1 MTVQQPTCGDWRP
14 IADYEIP
21 PTDLADKEL
30 RALSGVWVEQKSNR
44 RESAG
49 NAKFMERLKREW
61 AIETGLIERLY
72 TLDRAITELLIE
84 HGVDAALIP
93 HHAADSPERVAAMI
107 TDQQD
112 ALESIFA
119 FVRGERELS
128 ASYVKE
134 LHSLFTQ
141 NQPFAEGRDR
151 FGNKSQVPL
160 VRGDY
165 KKSSNNPMRPDRTLH
180 PYCPPEH
187 VAAEMDNLVR
197 LHRNHEGTT
206 PEVEAAW
213 LHHRFVQ
220 IHPFQDG
227 NGRVARA
234 LATLI
239 FIKADWLPLV
249 VRDIERGKYIDAL
262 EAADVGDLKPLVSF
276 FAGLQRREFVKALG
290 VARDVEQTLRVD
302 ARVQAIGRKL
312 AQRRDALEQ
321 EWKAAL
327 SSAKRLHTLS
337 GERLNEVRELLEAAV
352 GDRHEFT
359 FFVED
364 ETDKGQ
370 RSHYFKRQI
379 VSTAKA
385 LGYFANTQHYR
396 SWVRLVA
403 RDGSDSQILIAFHVI
418 GHEFQGVLACSGTWF
433 RRVQTDD
440 GGRETE
446 GETPLSDEI
455 FQVNYKEEVADV
467 VARFEDWLEGVV
479 ERGLAL
485 WESTA
490 L

>member
-1 MTVQQPTCGDWRP
+1 
-14 IADYEIP
+14 
-21 PTDLADKEL
+21 
-30 RALSGVWVEQKSNR
+30 
-44 RESAG
+44 
-49 NAKFMERLKREW
+49 MERLKREW

-72 TLDRAITELLIE
+72 TLDRGVTQLLIE
-84 HGVDAALIP
+84 RGIDAALIP
-93 HHAADSPERVAAMI
+93 SRTATNPEQVAAMI
-107 TDQQD
+107 SDQQG
-112 ALESIFA
+112 AVESVFA
-119 FVRGERELS
+119 FVQGERTLS
-128 ASYVKE
+128 TGYIKE
-134 LHSLFTQ
+134 LHSLFTR
-141 NQPFAEGRDR
+141 NQPFAEGRDQ
-151 FGNKSQVPL
+151 FGNKSRVPL
-160 VRGDY
+160 LRGDY
-165 KKSSNNPMRPDRTLH
+165 KKRSNNPMRPDGTLH

-187 VAAEMDNLVR
+187 VAAEMDQMIAWHVD
-197 LHRNHEGTT
+197 HDDVA

-249 VRDIERGKYIDAL
+249 VRDSERGRYIDAL
-262 EAADVGDLKPLVSF
+262 QMGDLKPLVMF

-302 ARVQAIGRKL
+302 ARVRSISKRL

-321 EWKAAL
+321 EWQAAE
-327 SSAKRLHTLS
+327 SSA
-337 GERLNEVRELLEAAV
+337 ERLDALATGRLTKSAKCCVLQ
-352 GDRHEFT
+352 GYDEFR
-359 FFVED
+359 FFVDNED
-364 ETDKGQ
+364 DQGA

-385 LGYFANTQHYR
+385 LDYYANTQRYR

-403 RDGSDSQILIAFHVI
+403 ADGSDSQILIAFHVV
-418 GHEFQGVLACSGTWF
+418 GHDFQGVLACSATWF

-440 GGRETE
+440 GDRETE
-446 GETPLSDEI
+446 GETSLSEEV
-455 FQVNYKEEVADV
+455 FQINYKEAALDIEH
-467 VARFEDWLEGVV
+467 RFSDWLEGVV

-485 WESTA
+485 WESTT

>member
-72 TLDRAITELLIE
+72 TLDRDITELLIE

-93 HHAADSPERVAAMI
+93 HHAVDSPERVAAMI

-302 ARVQAIGRKL
+302 ARV
-312 AQRRDALEQ
+312 
-321 EWKAAL
+321 
-327 SSAKRLHTLS
+327 
-337 GERLNEVRELLEAAV
+337 
-352 GDRHEFT
+352 
-359 FFVED
+359 
-364 ETDKGQ
+364 
-370 RSHYFKRQI
+370 
-379 VSTAKA
+379 
-385 LGYFANTQHYR
+385 
-396 SWVRLVA
+396 
-403 RDGSDSQILIAFHVI
+403 
-418 GHEFQGVLACSGTWF
+418 
-433 RRVQTDD
+433 
-440 GGRETE
+440 
-446 GETPLSDEI
+446 
-455 FQVNYKEEVADV
+455 
-467 VARFEDWLEGVV
+467 
-479 ERGLAL
+479 
-485 WESTA
+485 
-490 L
+490 